1 MAADLVQT
9 INGWV
14 NDAVKDLAAEGR
26 LADPGRTPT
35 GNHMSKL
42 GRGGLGV
49 TRT

>member
-26 LADPGRTPT
+26 LAALGIEPVSETPI
-35 GNHMSKL
+35 
-42 GRGGLGV
+42 R
-49 TRT
+49 